1 MNLSH
6 RSTLTERMEDPE
18 SDSDLVRNS
27 LRQFAVTNRWFCRHR
42 SITDRFLVP
51 HMLSTGRTSFRVIDV
66 GAGAGDYA
74 MWLCR
79 HLGGR
84 GIRVQI
90 TCLDHDA
97 RMVAY
102 ARENCRGNPDI
113 ACLEGSAFDLE
124 SADVRADYVV
134 SNHLLH
140 HFDETEVR
148 DFVHLLNRAPRCG
161 FLCND
166 LRRSYSSYYWF
177 SVFSAVF
184 LRNSYSRVDGLLS
197 IRKAFAPSEILQL
210 VRDVADGPG
219 IHVETLAPA
228 RLVVHNLG
236 RR

>member
-140 HFDETEVR
+140 HFDETEATAMLRECARVAR
-148 DFVHLLNRAPRCG
+148 HAVIVADLVPSRAAEWAFGVASRLLRFDPWTRADGR
-161 FLCND
+161 LS
-166 LRRSYSSYYWF
+166 LRRGFRRPRLTRTFQAAGLMDVRIRRVPFARIVAVWRR
-177 SVFSAVF
+177 SA
-184 LRNSYSRVDGLLS
+184 
-197 IRKAFAPSEILQL
+197 
-210 VRDVADGPG
+210 
-219 IHVETLAPA
+219 
-228 RLVVHNLG
+228 
-236 RR
+236 